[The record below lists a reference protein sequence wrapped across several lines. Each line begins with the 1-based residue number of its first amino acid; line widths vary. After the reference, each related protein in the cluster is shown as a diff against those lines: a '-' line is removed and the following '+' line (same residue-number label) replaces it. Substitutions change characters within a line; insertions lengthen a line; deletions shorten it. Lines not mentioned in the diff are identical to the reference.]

1 MSVITDNYTID
12 LGDNSNLS
20 LTKSI
25 YDIQE
30 PDKRKSNFTKTIT
43 IPSSTANDLV
53 FASWFDVNFYLS
65 NDLQQQPFFNPN
77 KKAPCILHTS
87 ELEQMTGYAQMTAI
101 TLNQGKWE
109 YEVTLYGELRDLFA
123 IITNKKLSDLDLS
136 EFNHPYNETSIV
148 NSWTAPTGAG
158 YVYPMIDYGD
168 NHDHWVNGVNTSNV
182 FWITEHFKPF
192 IYVKTIIDKIFAD
205 SGYNYSSSFFNSA
218 LFKKL
223 IYQGD
228 IAGLIKTNQEIE
240 DYSVVATN
248 TTTQTFTN
256 LGDDR
261 TPANIYSNYKILYD
275 TIDLDTNTQYNPAT
289 GTTTIL
295 QGDYYNFYGEF
306 RIKLTNTSV
315 INLADNLS
323 FALCVI
329 DSTGTILST
338 KKVKLNLLEM
348 FPLGGVFNAGTSYTF
363 KAIHQDFL
371 RLDAGQQVRV
381 CLRALS
387 TNYVKPYISIEVT
400 NIENSFSFTP
410 WASTL
415 YGTDVKVS
423 QMLDDKMSQKDFL
436 MNIVKMFNLYIEPYH
451 FREGDVNSG
460 KYNEYLIETRDEYFT
475 DDVIDWTANL
485 DLSKEFTIK
494 PAFTENKYFK
504 FTYASD
510 NDYLQERYKAQT
522 NRIFGD
528 YIHQIDND
536 FVKETKKIEIQFAQT
551 LITDTSL
558 TNFKTPMP
566 TIKMD
571 NSYGDTRKDG
581 KPRILFYNGLQNCA
595 DWSLNG
601 TRKQQYPLATN
612 YDDWTN
618 PTCDLNFGQP
628 SVVYYN
634 GVNGELT
641 FTNGTLFN
649 RYYYRQITET
659 TDRNSKIIECYM
671 RLRPSDIHNVSFRP
685 LYFINNAYYR
695 LYEIIDHNYEQTT
708 LCRFLKINEA
718 SPITNSLVKTRGARI
733 TTTGTKDKT
742 PYKDGSNQSNPIKN
756 GYGLWKTGG
765 GVVIADG
772 VLTNGFTK
780 GIAGSNVLQGGLAT
794 SEIVRDNIIDLG
806 FNYLNSVTSNYTIT
820 GMEGS
825 PLYIIVDTSAGNVT
839 ITLPEEVAN
848 DGKVYYIYKSVV
860 AHKVIVNK
868 HDATLKK
875 EINGK
880 VGHKFM
886 LIDGDVFELI

>member
-1 MSVITDNYTID
+1 MSIITDNYTID

-77 KKAPCILHTS
+77 KKAPCILHTA

-101 TLNQGKWE
+101 VLNQGKWE

-148 NSWTAPTGAG
+148 NSWTATTGTG
-158 YVYPMIDYGD
+158 YVYPMIDYGN
-168 NHDHWVNGVNTSNV
+168 NHEHWYNGVNTSNV

-205 SGYNYSSSFFNSA
+205 SGFSYSSTFFNSA

-228 IAGLIKTNQEIE
+228 VNGLVKSNEEIE
-240 DYSVVATN
+240 EYSVVATN
-248 TTTQTFTN
+248 TTTQTFYN
-256 LGDDR
+256 LGDDK
-261 TPANIYSNYKILYD
+261 TSSAIYTSYPILYD
-275 TIDLDTNTQYNPAT
+275 TIDLDTNSQYNSAT
-289 GTTTIL
+289 GTTTIA
-295 QGDYYNFYGEF
+295 QADYYNFYGEF
-306 RIKLTNTSV
+306 RIKLSNISAF
-315 INLADNLS
+315 NLADNLGM
-323 FALCVI
+323 AICVI
-329 DSTGTILST
+329 DSTGKILST
-338 KKVKLNLLEM
+338 KKIKLNLAEM
-348 FPLGGVFNAGTSYTF
+348 FPLVGVFNAGTNYTF
-363 KAIHQDFL
+363 KAIHQDL
-371 RLDAGQQVRV
+371 IQLSAGQQVRV
-381 CLRALS
+381 CLRSLS
-387 TNYVKPYISIEVT
+387 PNLFKTYLSVEVT

-410 WASTL
+410 VADTL

-423 QMLDDKMSQKDFL
+423 QIMDDKMSQKDFL

-460 KYNEYLIETRDEYFT
+460 KYNEYLIETRDDYFT
-475 DDVIDWTANL
+475 SDVIDWTANL
-485 DLSKEFTIK
+485 DLSKSFTIK
-494 PAFTENKYFK
+494 PAFSENKYFK
-504 FTYASD
+504 FTYADD
-510 NDYLQERYKAQT
+510 NDFLQERYKAQT

-536 FVKETKKIEIQFAQT
+536 FVKETKKIEVQFAQT
-551 LITDTSL
+551 LMTDSSL
-558 TNFKTPMP
+558 VNFKNPMP
-566 TIKMD
+566 TIKMN
-571 NSYGDTRKDG
+571 NSYGDTRRDG
-581 KPRILFYNGLQNCA
+581 KPRILFYNGLKSCS
-595 DWSLNG
+595 DWSFNG
-601 TRKQQYPLATN
+601 TLKQQYALASN
-612 YDDWTN
+612 YDDWSN
-618 PTCDLNFGQP
+618 PACDLNFGQP
-628 SVVYYN
+628 SVIYYN

-649 RYYYRQITET
+649 RYYYRQVTET

-695 LYEIIDHNYEQTT
+695 LYEIVDHNYEETT
-708 LCRFLKINEA
+708 LCKFLKINEA
-718 SPITNSLVKTRGARI
+718 SPITNALVKTRGARV
-733 TTTGTKDKT
+733 TTTGTRDKT
-742 PYKDGSNQSNPIKN
+742 PYKDGSNLYNPVTT
-756 GYGLWKTGG
+756 GYGLWKNAGG
-765 GVVIADG
+765 GVIADG
-772 VLTNGFTK
+772 VLTQGYSK
-780 GIAGSNVLQGGLAT
+780 AISGSNVLQGGLAT

-806 FNYLNSVTSNYTIT
+806 FNYMNSVTSDYDIT

-825 PLYIIVDTSAGNVT
+825 PLYIIVDTSGGDVT

-848 DGKVYYIYKSVV
+848 DGKVYYIYKSVSGN
-860 AHKVIVNK
+860 KVKVHK
-868 HDATLKK
+868 HDATLLK
-875 EINGK
+875 EITGK
-880 VGHKFM
+880 EGHKYI
-886 LIDGDVFELI
+886 LADGDVIELM